1 MNFFCGK
8 YIFLA
13 KYLFFYKC
21 IPLCSF
27 VCFEH
32 SFDASEILKI
42 LILPSEALFF
52 SPNFFKH

>member
-1 MNFFCGK
+1 MIFFRGK

-13 KYLFFYKC
+13 KY
-21 IPLCSF
+21 LCSF